1 MAKESKPIN
10 IPSLGEVLEKLR
22 LSFVCG
28 LGIIVVFS
36 LQFLNT
42 SLSKFISIVGVGFLI
57 AVAVYFI
64 GILIGF
70 IFGIPRILSQE
81 SRPLAVN
88 TTNDMTIQEE
98 SSQCNLYQENSN
110 LDHISDWLTKILV
123 GIGLIQLIQ
132 VPAALQQYSEFIK
145 PALGDLSSSG
155 IFGIAILI
163 FFSVNGFLTGYLWT
177 RRSAAVEFGKGMYA
191 LHNITNK
198 LENVQNKLYEMD
210 EQTCNDSEA
219 FKLVRSVLHPVSS
232 SPPINQEELREKI
245 KKASHNTIAQIFY
258 YAVDVR
264 ERNWRDQKNKY
275 IIERT
280 IPIFRALIAN
290 DTENKYYDNHG
301 QLGFALVDK
310 QQPDWAEAYNE
321 FTRAIE
327 IRGPWKPENGVLGLQ
342 YEFNRAICR
351 IHLDEG
357 FNNDKPAIP
366 AIRELILKDISSAD
380 NDPYLSNFMM
390 LAEETPI
397 SKWMSLNNLNIND
410 YVHLR

>member
-1 MAKESKPIN
+1 
-10 IPSLGEVLEKLR
+10 
-22 LSFVCG
+22 
-28 LGIIVVFS
+28 
-36 LQFLNT
+36 
-42 SLSKFISIVGVGFLI
+42 
-57 AVAVYFI
+57 
-64 GILIGF
+64 
-70 IFGIPRILSQE
+70 
-81 SRPLAVN
+81 
-88 TTNDMTIQEE
+88 
-98 SSQCNLYQENSN
+98 
-110 LDHISDWLTKILV
+110 
-123 GIGLIQLIQ
+123 
-132 VPAALQQYSEFIK
+132 
-145 PALGDLSSSG
+145 
-155 IFGIAILI
+155 
-163 FFSVNGFLTGYLWT
+163 
-177 RRSAAVEFGKGMYA
+177 
-191 LHNITNK
+191 
-198 LENVQNKLYEMD
+198 
-210 EQTCNDSEA
+210 
-219 FKLVRSVLHPVSS
+219 VRSVLHPVSS